1 MNDMNLIHGR
11 NICAMVN
18 DNTSVKEM
26 LQMMGVDP
34 TDEMVN
40 DAINY
45 FALNG
50 DILVY
55 NKVLDCSFELSSMG
69 IRVDKEALMKQL
81 KQENALDRIN
91 LAYHKMVLD
100 ETLPFTIGGGIGQS
114 RMCMLFLNKK
124 HIGEVQA
131 SYWPESIRK
140 ECEKEGIMLL

>member
-11 NICAMVN
+11 SICAMVN

-50 DILVY
+50 DDITMESLYDFLKEKDILTD
-55 NKVLDCSFELSSMG
+55 NQKV
-69 IRVDKEALMKQL
+69 
-81 KQENALDRIN
+81 
-91 LAYHKMVLD
+91 
-100 ETLPFTIGGGIGQS
+100 
-114 RMCMLFLNKK
+114 
-124 HIGEVQA
+124 A
-131 SYWPESIRK
+131 SVADAR
-140 ECEKEGIMLL
+140 